1 YRGRVG
7 CYELLPVTDDVR
19 ARILA
24 NDSADAIRDAG
35 VASGMRS
42 LKDDAMSKVI
52 LGQTT
57 LEEVLRV
64 LYAG

>member
-1 YRGRVG
+1 
-7 CYELLPVTDDVR
+7 VR

-35 VASGMRS
+35 TAAGMRS
-42 LKDDAMSKVI
+42 LKDDAMAKVI